1 MIVHYHGTRCEF
13 ASRFAQQRGSW
24 KSSNNCQAVQAIIAG
39 LYHIEPDYQQEGHMA
54 DTRYYSI
61 GELAELCSVSSKSLR
76 YYDTIGLLSP
86 EHKNDDTGYRYYTK
100 QQVFDVFLIKKL
112 QNLGFSLKEI
122 QDIIK
127 IEDPKIFA
135 DEVGHKMDEL
145 RKQIDQM
152 ERIYAEGI
160 SFVDKLNSSRQ
171 GLELFDGIENDR
183 SPSEYNDKTDK
194 SDIHIENV
202 PQITVLYTRK
212 HMTNYNNTEISVRRW
227 FELFKL
233 AEHHSLPVSGSI
245 ILTYHTDNSMEQFY
259 KTSCELE
266 AMLPVKCDN
275 SENYPD
281 IKLFGGFKAA
291 TALHVGTYET
301 ISATHLRLLKWIES
315 QGLKLNGKIS
325 EEYLISPVDFSVKQN
340 YITRVIAPIT

>member
-1 MIVHYHGTRCEF
+1 M
-13 ASRFAQQRGSW
+13 
-24 KSSNNCQAVQAIIAG
+24 QAITVG
-39 LYHIEPDYQQEGHMA
+39 YNCWLYHIGTDNKQEGHMA

-61 GELAELCSVSSKSLR
+61 GELAELCSISSKTLR
-76 YYDTIGLLSP
+76 YYDTIGLLCP

-112 QNLGFSLKEI
+112 QYLGFSLKEI
-122 QDIIK
+122 QELIK
-127 IEDPKIFA
+127 LEDPKVFA
-135 DEVGHKMDEL
+135 DEVGRRMDEL

-160 SFVDKLNSSRQ
+160 GFVDKLNSSRQ
-171 GLELFDGIENDR
+171 GLRLFGCIGQDKDKAF
-183 SPSEYNDKTDK
+183 SDYNNESGKC
-194 SDIHIENV
+194 DIHIENL
-202 PQITVLYTRK
+202 PQITVLYTKK
-212 HMTNYNNTEISVRRW
+212 HMTNYNNSEISVKRW

-233 AEHHSLPVSGSI
+233 AEHHSLPVAGSV

-259 KTSCELE
+259 KTSCDLE
-266 AMLPVKCDN
+266 AMLPVICSN
-275 SENYPD
+275 PENYPD

-291 TALHVGTYET
+291 TALHIGTYET
-301 ISATHLRLLKWIES
+301 ISATHLKLLKWIES

-340 YITRVIAPIT
+340 YITRVIAPVA